1 MRTGETANGS
11 DSVGAMRSRGDFGA
25 CLCVC
30 LLCWFAAAGTASGQV
45 PADLKAAIDARGDAV
60 AAADAAAWDRLTTA
74 DFTLVSA
81 NGDLLTKAERLATLR
96 PQPDRTPPQHAV
108 LTVHG
113 DSAIERY
120 RRGRDWILHVWVR
133 SSGGWQVA
141 ATQVTTAPR

>member
-1 MRTGETANGS
+1 MSNGS
-11 DSVGAMRSRGDFGA
+11 GSVGAMRSPGGFGA
-25 CLCVC
+25 WLCVC
-30 LLCWFAAAGTASGQV
+30 LVCWIAAAGTASGQV
-45 PADLKAAIDARGDAV
+45 PADLTAAIDARGEAV

-81 NGDLLTKAERLATLR
+81 NGEMLTKAERLATIR
-96 PQPDRTPPQHAV
+96 PQPDRTPPRHAV
-108 LTVHG
+108 IAVHG

-133 SSGGWQVA
+133 SRGGWQVA

>member
-1 MRTGETANGS
+1 MANGS
-11 DSVGAMRSRGDFGA
+11 GSVGAMRSRGGTGA

-30 LLCWFAAAGTASGQV
+30 LLCWIAATGTASGQV
-45 PADLKAAIDARGDAV
+45 PADLRAAIDARGKAI
-60 AAADAAAWDRLTTA
+60 ASADAAAWDRLTAA

-81 NGDLLTKAERLATLR
+81 KGEMLTKAERLATLR

-120 RRGRDWILHVWVR
+120 RRGRDWILHAWVR
-133 SSGGWQVA
+133 SRGGWQVA
-141 ATQVTTAPR
+141 ATQVTTAPHTPQP